1 MDGASALGAAVEKS
15 CKHCGTN
22 RSSLLSISSLQGKKA
37 SMAGYHYSHN
47 SLYPRH
53 LPNFFLL
60 ISREWDRA
68 CLVPAQGLQILFSF
82 STVLGRWEHAKIM
95 QSVPIQKEGAK
106 IDIAARETH
115 SLCCLGHCWLQNRE
129 DWAHDTYH
137 GSFSKNLKQTA
148 RDHRKLSSVS
158 AIWCGEFLHHTMVNW
173 TIPFM

>member
-82 STVLGRWEHAKIM
+82 SLFLQFWEDENMLRSCNTKGRSKDRQSCQRDTFLVLFGTLLVTK
-95 QSVPIQKEGAK
+95 
-106 IDIAARETH
+106 
-115 SLCCLGHCWLQNRE
+115 
-129 DWAHDTYH
+129 
-137 GSFSKNLKQTA
+137 
-148 RDHRKLSSVS
+148 
-158 AIWCGEFLHHTMVNW
+158 
-173 TIPFM
+173 

>member
-82 STVLGRWEHAKIM
+82 SLFLQFWEDENMLRSCSLSQYKRKEPERHIPCVVWDTAGYKIGKTELM
-95 QSVPIQKEGAK
+95 TPTMAPFQK
-106 IDIAARETH
+106 T
-115 SLCCLGHCWLQNRE
+115 
-129 DWAHDTYH
+129 
-137 GSFSKNLKQTA
+137 
-148 RDHRKLSSVS
+148 
-158 AIWCGEFLHHTMVNW
+158 
-173 TIPFM
+173 